1 VGQLG
6 QTLNI
11 LAFGQASL
19 FCGGSSFQIT
29 TDLPISVQELRELV
43 HARFPIMPVNF
54 MVAVNLEYAA
64 NDRMISSTDLEIAII
79 PPVSG
84 G

>member
-1 VGQLG
+1 MEHS
-6 QTLNI
+6 LNI

-19 FCGGSSFQIT
+19 FCGGSSFVINAA
-29 TDLPISVQELRELV
+29 LPITVDELRCLI
-43 HARFPIMPVNF
+43 HKKFPMMPTNY
-54 MVAVNLEYAA
+54 MVAIQLEYAS
-64 NDRMISSTDLEIAII
+64 NDQIIGDSNCEIAII